1 MLKTGELAADVG
13 SVIDG
18 EEAVSIGLIDEL
30 GGLSDALNALHQM
43 IDEASLEKQGEQG
56 EQSPENDK
64 NDRGRNKKEGGGFGE
79 EG

>member
-1 MLKTGELAADVG
+1 MG

-56 EQSPENDK
+56 EQSPK
-64 NDRGRNKKEGGGFGE
+64 TIKTTE
-79 EG
+79 EGTRRKAAALERKVKGG

>member
-1 MLKTGELAADVG
+1 MG

-30 GGLSDALNALHQM
+30 GCLSDARNPLHQ
-43 IDEASLEKQGEQG
+43 IIVEASLEKQGEQG
-56 EQSPENDK
+56 EQSLENDK
-64 NDRGRNKKEGGGFGE
+64 NDRGRNKKEGGGDGE

>member
-1 MLKTGELAADVG
+1 MG

-64 NDRGRNKKEGGGFGE
+64 NYRGRNKKEGGGFGE